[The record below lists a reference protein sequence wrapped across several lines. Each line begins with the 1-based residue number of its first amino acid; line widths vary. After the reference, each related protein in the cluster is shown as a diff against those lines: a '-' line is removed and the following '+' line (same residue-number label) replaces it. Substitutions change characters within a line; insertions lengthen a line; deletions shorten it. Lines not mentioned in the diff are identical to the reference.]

1 MRDVAV
7 TLDSRRRWTRADTLA
22 ASIVTMVAGVSRM
35 VRLATPSGLFFDE
48 SFYARDACWLV
59 HHNKS
64 VCGVA
69 GEVAQEH
76 PPLGKWIIA
85 LGIRLFGPGPFG
97 SRIGPVIA
105 GTLTVLLVY
114 VLARYLLRSAFGA
127 TIASGLLA
135 IDFLHFVESRTALL
149 DVFVTLFA
157 VAAFLCCWLDVESLQ
172 RAGQAAF
179 RLRRRWFDRPWRLA
193 AGAMGGAAA
202 ACKWSGWP
210 ILATVACLTLFA
222 EYSRR
227 VNPSLM
233 GRLRET
239 LKDERG
245 SLLLGFVVIP
255 IVIYTTS
262 YVGVVHGS
270 LLAWPWSPNAW
281 IRAVLARQYRML
293 DYHALLHGSHPYAS
307 PPWSWLLL
315 KRPVVFVFF
324 IPGEYAEVLATGSP
338 LVWWLS
344 IPALFY
350 VTSKLIRRRILDAEA
365 FIVAGFAAG
374 YLPWLLVLQ
383 SRTLSFL
390 YYLLPSVPF
399 MCLAIAYA
407 CCRLN
412 ISRWGKPVVAAFAAA
427 AIALFVFYYPVMTAV
442 PTSYTSWRAR
452 MIFRDCGDHV
462 FRAGDRSFPNLGT
475 GRPPTGWCWI

>member
-1 MRDVAV
+1 MGDVAV
-7 TLDSRRRWTRADTLA
+7 GLDRRRRWTRADTLA
-22 ASIVTMVAGVSRM
+22 ASTVTLVAGVSRV

-59 HHNKS
+59 HHSKS

-69 GEVAQEH
+69 GEIAQEH
-76 PPLGKWIIA
+76 PPLGKWLIA
-85 LGIRLFGPGPFG
+85 LGIRVFGPGPFG
-97 SRIGPVIA
+97 SRIGPAIA

-114 VLARYLLRSAFGA
+114 VLARYLLGSTFGA

-157 VAAFLCCWLDVESLQ
+157 VAAFLCCWLDVESVR
-172 RAGQAAF
+172 RAGQAAI
-179 RLRRRWFDRPWRLA
+179 RLRRRWFDHPWRLA
-193 AGAMGGAAA
+193 AGAMGGAAV

-210 ILATVACLTLFA
+210 ILATVICLTLFA

-233 GRLRET
+233 GRLTET

-255 IVIYTTS
+255 AVIYTTS
-262 YVGVVHGS
+262 YVGVVNGT

-293 DYHALLHGSHPYAS
+293 DYHVLLHATHPYAS

-315 KRPVVFVFF
+315 KRPVAFVFF
-324 IPGEYAEVLATGSP
+324 IPGKYAEVLATGSP

-350 VTSKLIRRRILDAEA
+350 VTGKLFQRRTLHVEA

-383 SRTLSFL
+383 SRTISFL

-399 MCLAIAYA
+399 MCLAIAYV

-412 ISRWGKPVVAAFAAA
+412 ASRSGRPVIAAFAAA
-427 AIALFVFYYPVMTAV
+427 AIVLFVFYYPVMTAV
-442 PTSYTSWRAR
+442 PMSYPSWQAR
-452 MIFRDCGDHV
+452 MIFRDCGNHV
-462 FRAGDRSFPNLGT
+462 FRIEDRSFPNLGM
-475 GRPPTGWCWI
+475 GRPPDGWCWI